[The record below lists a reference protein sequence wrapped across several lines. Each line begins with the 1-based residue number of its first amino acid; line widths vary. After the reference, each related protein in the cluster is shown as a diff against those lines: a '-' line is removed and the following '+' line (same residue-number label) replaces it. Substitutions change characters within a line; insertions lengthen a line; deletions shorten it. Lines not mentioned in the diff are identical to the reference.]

1 LRAIVAPA
9 NTAGR
14 AKHLPDDESF
24 MTDWLITSHDPSD
37 LEAVVALVNSA
48 YRGQSAKA
56 GWTDESDYIDGQRT
70 SLADLTA
77 ALAAEPAP
85 SLLVV
90 RRQAGGDILACV
102 MIEQVAGADGGKAG
116 YIGML
121 TVRPDL
127 QAEGLGR
134 VLLEAAEQRARADG
148 AERARMTVVSI
159 RDTLIAWYLRRG
171 YHLTGETQPFPYDD
185 ERFGLPRVQGLEFV
199 VLEKALTDNE
209 DRSA

>member
-1 LRAIVAPA
+1 
-9 NTAGR
+9 
-14 AKHLPDDESF
+14 
-24 MTDWLITSHDPSD
+24 MTDWLINPHDPFD

-48 YRGQSAKA
+48 YRGDSAKV

-70 SLADLTA
+70 SVADLSA
-77 ALAAEPAP
+77 DLAADPAP
-85 SLLVV
+85 TLLVV

-102 MIEQVAGADGGKAG
+102 MIEQVAGSDGGKAG

-134 VLLEAAEQRARADG
+134 TVLEAAERRARADG

-199 VLEKALTDNE
+199 VLEKALADNE
-209 DRSA
+209 GS